1 VALKLREPHFAHIPM
16 ILGPDKQRLS
26 KRHGATAV
34 GEYEQQGF
42 LPEAMLNYLALL
54 GWSLD
59 DKTTLISVA
68 DLQKHF
74 SLERV
79 TKHPAVFDNTKL
91 EWMNGQYVKQTD
103 LKRVTELA
111 WPHFVRAG
119 LLKDADKAAKAAWFE
134 KLVASLKEKVR
145 TLSLLPERTAA
156 EVIDFSSGNWSPTS
170 KYVPATQVRIADGRR
185 RGWTRFVAPYYGSG
199 SGEIARS
206 LDRPIGTITTLD
218 RWLVVDGDRGRVLT
232 VPEVI
237 DFMSFPR
244 GYYLAGTRRDKIM
257 QLGNAVPPLMAAEVI
272 RQVCEVN

>member
-1 VALKLREPHFAHIPM
+1 MFFRQPGAARRE
-16 ILGPDKQRLS
+16 
-26 KRHGATAV
+26 
-34 GEYEQQGF
+34 
-42 LPEAMLNYLALL
+42 
-54 GWSLD
+54 
-59 DKTTLISVA
+59 
-68 DLQKHF
+68 
-74 SLERV
+74 
-79 TKHPAVFDNTKL
+79 
-91 EWMNGQYVKQTD
+91 
-103 LKRVTELA
+103 
-111 WPHFVRAG
+111 
-119 LLKDADKAAKAAWFE
+119 
-134 KLVASLKEKVR
+134 
-145 TLSLLPERTAA
+145 
-156 EVIDFSSGNWSPTS
+156 
-170 KYVPATQVRIADGRR
+170 GRS